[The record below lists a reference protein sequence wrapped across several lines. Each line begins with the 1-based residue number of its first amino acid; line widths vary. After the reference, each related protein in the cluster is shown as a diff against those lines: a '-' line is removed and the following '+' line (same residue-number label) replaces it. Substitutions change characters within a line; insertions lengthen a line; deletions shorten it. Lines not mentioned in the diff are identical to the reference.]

1 MLPKSASLV
10 LAVVLS
16 SACLLMVQEVK
27 TKSISESID
36 IDDFDD
42 GDCDNHRLASGTDKP
57 ADIVTSPDDYH
68 LMMQDLQG
76 QDLSQ
81 QNEALKVLNDLVFN
95 ESSKSKEENRLNMIA
110 EKNKPYTF
118 YFPAQRILGSNV
130 LFYSSV
136 CAILFLVVNFVRNHF
151 IMRRQR
157 KEALAIAS
165 SIGYY

>member
-36 IDDFDD
+36 IDDFGD
-42 GDCDNHRLASGTDKP
+42 GDCDNRRLASGTDKP
-57 ADIVTSPDDYH
+57 ADGVTSSPDDYH

-95 ESSKSKEENRLNMIA
+95 ESSKEKEDLFKMVA
-110 EKNKPYTF
+110 EKNKTYTF
-118 YFPAQRILGSNV
+118 YIPAQHFFGSDV

-136 CAILFLVVNFVRNHF
+136 CAILFLVVNFVRNYY
-151 IMRRQR
+151 IRGQS
-157 KEALAIAS
+157 KELAIAR